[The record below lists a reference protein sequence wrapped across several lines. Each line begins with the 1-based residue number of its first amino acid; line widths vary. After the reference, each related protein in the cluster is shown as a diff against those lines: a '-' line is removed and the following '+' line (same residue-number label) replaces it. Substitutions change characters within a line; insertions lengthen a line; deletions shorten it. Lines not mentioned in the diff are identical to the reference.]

1 MTTLAEGRVDL
12 GQEARRFRVVPPPDD
27 RPSPAGSKATPR
39 RTLFGPFAGPGGPID
54 LESLAETLG
63 LVLEH

>member
-12 GQEARRFRVVPPPDD
+12 GREARRFRVVPLPDD
-27 RPSPAGSKATPR
+27 RPSPAGSRPTPR
-39 RTLFGPFAGPGGPID
+39 SRLFGPFAGPGGTID

-63 LVLEH
+63 PVLEH